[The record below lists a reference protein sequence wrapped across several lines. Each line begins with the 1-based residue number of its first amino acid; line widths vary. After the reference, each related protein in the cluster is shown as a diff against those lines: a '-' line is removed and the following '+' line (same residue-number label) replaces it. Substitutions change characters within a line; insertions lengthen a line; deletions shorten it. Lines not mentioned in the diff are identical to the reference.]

1 MNGYRRGFKLPM
13 WQLSRGQ
20 VLKLEQISK
29 THLPRIFSPQKGK
42 VPETDDLLL
51 SSLLFI
57 HLGRVVQ
64 SWVKITQG

>member
-20 VLKLEQISK
+20 VLKLGQISE

-57 HLGRVVQ
+57 HLMAIVL
-64 SWVKITQG
+64 SYDNK